1 MAVGDVRLDD
11 TEPAGVD
18 AFARVRPALG
28 EADLAVVNLETAV
41 ADASTGAPEAKTFVF
56 RTPPSGAR
64 TLANAGVDVASVA
77 NNHSLDFGPAAFLS
91 GLDIVRSA
99 GVATVGGGPNITAAM
114 APVERV
120 VGGVRVAV
128 VAASRVIPHRSWTA
142 TATTP
147 GLAQAYDVK
156 SFVGQVQRA
165 KANADVVIAMVHWGA
180 EGATCPQPEIVQLG
194 TALIRAG
201 ATAVIGSHPHVL
213 QPIVRSGTGLIAYS
227 LGNFAFGRH
236 SGRTGDTAVL
246 ELGFNGAELTSVTT
260 HPHLLHHGPPRPA
273 DAESAARIR
282 AALDPSGCPG
292 LLG

>member
-11 TEPAGVD
+11 TESKGID
-18 AFARVRPALG
+18 AFASVRPSLA

-41 ADASTGAPEAKTFVF
+41 ADQGSGSPQAKTYVF
-56 RTPPSGAR
+56 RTPPSGAT
-64 TLANAGVDVASVA
+64 TLARAGVDLASVA
-77 NNHSLDFGPAAFLS
+77 NNHSLDYGVAAFLS
-91 GLDIVRSA
+91 GLDIVNRA
-99 GVATVGGGPNITAAM
+99 GIATVGGGVNSSAAM
-114 APVERV
+114 TPAVRV
-120 VGGVRVAV
+120 IGGVRVAI
-128 VAASRVIPHRSWTA
+128 VAASRVIPHKSWTA

-147 GLAQAYDVK
+147 GLAQAYDLK

-165 KANADVVIAMVHWGA
+165 RANADVVIAMVHWGI
-180 EGATCPQPEIVQLG
+180 EGAPCPGPEIVQLG
-194 TALIRAG
+194 AALLRAG

-213 QPIVRSGTGLIAYS
+213 QPIVRNGDGLIAYS
-227 LGNFAFGRH
+227 LGNFVFGRH

-246 ELGFNGAELTSVTT
+246 ELGFNGAELTSVAT
-260 HPHLLHHGPPRPA
+260 HPHLLHRGPPRPA